1 MLRLI
6 KWLFIL
12 VLVVV
17 ALVAGLLFSKD
28 TIAKAAVEQQLR
40 AQTGM
45 DVNIGK
51 FSLSVLSPIATIENL
66 TLFNTADFG
75 GTPFLKIREMHIEFD
90 REALAHRELRLKLL
104 KLNIAELS
112 IVINDRGQTN
122 IVNLAAAPKPAKTS
136 EMVEFKGIDV
146 ANFSIQKV
154 LLLDLQNQRNNRQA
168 TWNLQ
173 NQMFRDLKT
182 SGQFYGALVE
192 LWQRRTGN
200 STNSQK

>member
-12 VLVVV
+12 VLVAV

-28 TIAKAAVEQQLR
+28 TLAKAAVEQQLR

-45 DVNIGK
+45 DVKIGR

-66 TLFNTADFG
+66 TLYNTADFG
-75 GTPFLKIREMHIEFD
+75 GTPFLNIRELHTEFD

-104 KLNIAELS
+104 KMNIAELS
-112 IVINDRGQTN
+112 VVKNDLGQTN
-122 IVNLAAAPKPAKTS
+122 IVNLAAAPKPTKTS
-136 EMVEFKGIDV
+136 EMVDFKGIEV

-154 LLLDLQNQRNNRQA
+154 VFLDLKNQKNNRQM
-168 TWNLQ
+168 TWNAQ
-173 NQMFRDLKT
+173 NQLFRDLKT
-182 SGQFYGALVE
+182 SGEFYDALVQ
-192 LWQRRTGN
+192 LWQRRGG
-200 STNSQK
+200 K